1 MFFLCP
7 LLIFV
12 DANASLSAQR
22 TGLTSCQVAV
32 RLTLPKNKQATKL
45 QFVLYRIKAGADL
58 LDDSDLF
65 RSTSLGVFTRSC
77 EEPFV
82 VGHSPFK
89 SEAERREQS
98 MSNSYL
104 QLISTA
110 HAFLRLL
117 FNQKNT
123 HSQRLHGLLATLL
136 QQYLQSEVQTSR

>member
-1 MFFLCP
+1 MS
-7 LLIFV
+7 FV
-12 DANASLSAQR
+12 DLCSCKYFPFSSPAGRPDQLS
-22 TGLTSCQVAV
+22 GSCSPDA
-32 RLTLPKNKQATKL
+32 PKKQTAKL
-45 QFVLYRIKAGADL
+45 QFVLHRIKAGADI

-110 HAFLRLL
+110 HTFLCLV

-123 HSQRLHGLLATLL
+123 HTKRLHGLLATVL
-136 QQYLQSEVQTSR
+136 QQYL